1 MKKFFLIISLMLFV
15 TISLMRA
22 QDISPQAE
30 ITTAKG
36 DVVYHSHE
44 APFAGSAP
52 IKVHFT
58 SGCDDHDGYFLSSG
72 TALGGPSDASGHP
85 RLYAE

>member
-15 TISLMRA
+15 TISQMRA

-58 SGCDDHDGYFLSSG
+58 SGSDDHDGYFEWRFYKENVDESF
-72 TALGGPSDASGHP
+72 
-85 RLYAE
+85 